1 MKNPEEP
8 PAPPP
13 EDLPWSEVSG
23 PEILH
28 LTDANFKDELKKKK
42 HVLGNKKITF
52 GFEFYVNEIYFS
64 VFKKSRY
71 LQIYTC
77 MKSKSGKV

>member
-1 MKNPEEP
+1 MKDPEEP

-13 EDLPWSEVSG
+13 EEQPWPEVSG

-42 HVLGNKKITF
+42 HVLGKKH
-52 GFEFYVNEIYFS
+52 FYH
-64 VFKKSRY
+64 Y
-71 LQIYTC
+71 LL
-77 MKSKSGKV
+77 

>member
-13 EDLPWSEVSG
+13 EDLPWNEVSG

-42 HVLGNKKITF
+42 HVLGNLKKTL
-52 GFEFYVNEIYFS
+52 YV
-64 VFKKSRY
+64 
-71 LQIYTC
+71 C
-77 MKSKSGKV
+77 